1 MDYIVTAD
9 YYDWRG
15 LFTLNRYWVIDDEHT
30 FYKTKDSEN
39 EVKELINKIDQFKDL
54 DHKRVDIN
62 VYELGNKVTDK
73 FI

>member
-15 LFTLNRYWVIDDEHT
+15 LYTLSRYWVIDDNYTSYEA
-30 FYKTKDSEN
+30 KDSEGK
-39 EVKELINKIDQFKDL
+39 VKELIDKINQFKDIE
-54 DHKRVDIN
+54 RVDIN
-62 VYELGNKVTDK
+62 VYELGSKVTDK